1 MISSS
6 ESKRRAV
13 RRATKT
19 SCQVVSTI
27 GFELL
32 GERALDLSP
41 NGLLLACD
49 APAAVGEELVISF
62 QTPGR
67 DPIWLDAEAEVARIV
82 YGYRHG
88 DPGYCAGLRFTYI
101 ERSARGE
108 LLARLAGFPPPIPRR
123 RLASERMRGGEYGSP
138 CVRMRPIVTVWP
150 GRGGAPA
157 GVFSA

>member
-1 MISSS
+1 MITSWG

-49 APAAVGEELVISF
+49 VPAALGEELVISF

-82 YGYRHG
+82 HGYRHG
-88 DPGYCAGLRFTYI
+88 DPGYCAGLRFTYL

-108 LLARLAGFPPPIPRR
+108 LLARLAGFPPPVPRR
-123 RLASERMRGGEYGSP
+123 RLASERMRAAEHG
-138 CVRMRPIVTVWP
+138 VLMRPIVTVWP

>member
-1 MISSS
+1 MITSSG

-13 RRATKT
+13 RRATRT

-49 APAAVGEELVISF
+49 VPAAIGEELVISF

-82 YGYRHG
+82 HGYRQG
-88 DPGYCAGLRFTYI
+88 DPGYCAGLRFTYL
-101 ERSARGE
+101 ERSTRGE
-108 LLARLAGFPPPIPRR
+108 LLARLAGFPPPIPQR
-123 RLASERMRGGEYGSP
+123 RLIAQRWRDHEAGGQVVMRAIVNVSPARGG
-138 CVRMRPIVTVWP
+138 C
-150 GRGGAPA
+150 PA
-157 GVFSA
+157 GVFCA